1 MKGCAG
7 GQKLGNG
14 VTWYVLNVRHV
25 LAACKCFY
33 QCGVNYYYAGFSM
46 FDALPQG
53 LFKLDR
59 SHSYTSTLQSP
70 GEIHPVSGNCP
81 RASDIPARNPPRKGL
96 ISSTQRARS
105 AHFDPA

>member
-1 MKGCAG
+1 MKGCAA

-53 LFKLDR
+53 LFKTRQKPFLYQYAAEPRRDSSR
-59 SHSYTSTLQSP
+59 LW
-70 GEIHPVSGNCP
+70 ELHP
-81 RASDIPARNPPRKGL
+81 R
-96 ISSTQRARS
+96 
-105 AHFDPA
+105 F